1 MSNEIAQPTE
11 QELVLSAA
19 VEAKTN
25 SLSRAQQPL
34 PCTFHHALQPQA
46 PGPLHS
52 TLVSIY

>member
-11 QELVLSAA
+11 HELVRSAA
-19 VEAKTN
+19 VKAKTN
-25 SLSRAQQPL
+25 SLSRVQQPL
-34 PCTFHHALQPQA
+34 PRTFHHTLQPQA